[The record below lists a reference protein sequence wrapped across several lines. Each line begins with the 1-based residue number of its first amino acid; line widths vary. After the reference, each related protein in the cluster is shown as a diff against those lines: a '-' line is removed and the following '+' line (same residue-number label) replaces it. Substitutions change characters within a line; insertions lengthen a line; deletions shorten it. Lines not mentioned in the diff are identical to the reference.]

1 MKIVVND
8 HSGHAF
14 TFELSR
20 RFVQSGHE
28 VLHAYSVSFQSPK
41 GNFEDLPVSGS
52 GLTVLP
58 ITIKGKFDKYSL
70 LKRRKQEIEYAQ
82 QLVTKLDAFQPDV
95 VISSTTPLFVQ
106 QHLQGYCIRNGIKFV
121 YWCQDIYSVAIRQI
135 ARQRLGFIGFPLWYY
150 FKNLEAGL
158 LRKSSHVISITPGF
172 NDLFEKWKIP
182 LQQVTCIP
190 NWAPLREIM
199 PGSKKNK
206 WATSHQVADK
216 TCIVYSGTLGL
227 KHNPSILSAAAGYF
241 REHKE
246 VVFIVISEGL
256 GADFLQKEKEKQQL
270 DNLLLL
276 PFQHFRD
283 MSQVLGTADI
293 LLAIL
298 ENDAGAYSVPSKI
311 LAYLCAE
318 KPIVL
323 AMPPDNLSASIV
335 LDNKAGYCIAP
346 DNQQDFFL
354 QIEKLITDPVL
365 RREMGHNGRAY
376 AEKNFDIEHI
386 ENKFMQVFKTILS

>member
-14 TFELSR
+14 TLELSR
-20 RFVQSGHE
+20 QFAQSGHE
-28 VLHAYSVSFQSPK
+28 ILHAYSVSFQSPK

-70 LKRRKQEIEYAQ
+70 LKRRKQEIEYAR
-82 QLVTKLDAFQPDV
+82 QLITQLDAFRPNV
-95 VISSTTPLFVQ
+95 VLSDTTPLFVQ
-106 QHLQGYCIRNGIKFV
+106 QHLQKYCIRKGIKFV
-121 YWCQDIYSVAIRQI
+121 YWCQDIYTIAIRQI

-150 FKNLEAGL
+150 FKKLEAGL

-172 NDLFEKWKIP
+172 TDLFQKWKIHP
-182 LQQVTCIP
+182 QRVTCIP
-190 NWAPLREIM
+190 NWAPLREIT
-199 PGSKKNK
+199 PVSKKNE
-206 WATSHQVADK
+206 WANRHLVADK

-227 KHNPSILSAAAGYF
+227 KHNPSILSAAAEYF
-241 REHKE
+241 RKHQE

-256 GADFLQKEKEKQQL
+256 GAAFLQKEKEKQQL

-276 PFQHFRD
+276 PFQDFRD

-298 ENDAGAYSVPSKI
+298 ENDAGAYSVPSKV
-311 LAYLCAE
+311 LSYLCAE

-346 DNQQDFFL
+346 DNMQGFFR
-354 QIEKLITDPVL
+354 QIEKLITDPAL
-365 RREMGHNGRAY
+365 RREMGRNGRTY

-386 ENKFMQVFKTILS
+386 ENKFMQVFNTILN